1 MDKKDII
8 KQLEPFFSIEELVCK
23 HTYDKYGSGISWQF
37 LQKDFL
43 YSLLIIRRDILRVP
57 MTCNTWHS
65 GGNRDESGL
74 RCNIC
79 DITKGKTLK
88 GQIYNSAHAMGCA
101 GDFIFNIITAE
112 EARSEILANKSK
124 LPVNIRMEDGV
135 SWLHFDTFD
144 PGRDI
149 KVYNFKA

>member
-1 MDKKDII
+1 MDKKEII
-8 KQLEPFFSIEELVCK
+8 KQLEPFFGIEELVCR
-23 HTYDKYGSGISWQF
+23 HTYDKYGANTSWQF

-43 YSLLIIRRDILRVP
+43 HSLLIIRRDILGVP

-65 GGNRDESGL
+65 GGNRNESGL
-74 RCNIC
+74 RCNLC
-79 DITKGKTLK
+79 DIVKGKTLK
-88 GQIYNSAHAMGCA
+88 GQIYNSAHVMGCA
-101 GDFIFNIITAE
+101 GDFIFSKITAE
-112 EARSEILANKSK
+112 EARLEILSNKNK

-149 KVYNFKA
+149 KVYNFKP